1 MRERRD
7 PSDAHELSVAIA
19 EDSQI
24 DIIAVATEVARLADE
39 LVELKRR
46 NGKLQGLLEVA
57 KQFGAEHEIDRLLD
71 IILEEAKRVTG
82 SDRCT
87 LFIAD
92 KKRGE
97 LWAKIAQGMGG
108 KRLRIPIGQGIAGQ
122 CAETCEPIHIPDAYA
137 DPRFNPD
144 VDKQSGYRTRN
155 ILAVPMLDD
164 IEECRGVIQALNKS
178 RGRPFDAE
186 DQEMLM
192 ALGAVAAVAIENA
205 ILHRDIQR
213 LFEGFIRA
221 SVYAI
226 EARDPTTS
234 GHSERVALLSV
245 GTAEALNRHAPEL
258 YRGVHLDDAELRE
271 LRYAALLHDFG
282 KVGVREN
289 VLVKANKL
297 YAHELDLLES
307 RFECARMSCRHH
319 HDQQRIEALAPRG
332 MDDDAAAL
340 LRQIAEAESRSMQ
353 ELDEFWA
360 FVLQCN
366 RPTVLEQ
373 GGFDRLQELARHE
386 FALHDGRRM
395 PLLEAGELKSLSIP
409 RGTLTDEERRQIEDH
424 VVHTYNF
431 LRQIPWTR
439 DLQNVPDIAH
449 RHHEKLNGRGYPQS
463 LGPEAIPVQ
472 ARIMTIVDIYD
483 ALTARD
489 RPYKSAVPHDRAM
502 QILGFE
508 ADAGSI
514 CPQLLQLFHES
525 EPWRAL
531 ESQETEGVANHRRQ
545 PSGGF

>member
-1 MRERRD
+1 MREPGDLND
-7 PSDAHELSVAIA
+7 PHEISVAIA
-19 EDSQI
+19 ENSQV
-24 DIIAVATEVARLADE
+24 DVIAVATEVARLADE

-57 KQFGAEHEIDRLLD
+57 KHLGAEHEIDRLLD
-71 IILEEAKRVTG
+71 IILEEAKRVTEA
-82 SDRCT
+82 DRCT
-87 LFIAD
+87 LFISD

-108 KRLRIPIGQGIAGQ
+108 KRLRIPLGQGIAGQ
-122 CAETCEPIHIPDAYA
+122 CATTCETIHIPDAYA
-137 DPRFNPD
+137 DPRFNQA

-155 ILAVPMLDD
+155 ILAVPMIDD
-164 IEECRGVIQALNKS
+164 QDECRGVIQALNKT
-178 RGRPFDAE
+178 RNRQFDSE

-192 ALGAVAAVAIENA
+192 ALGAIAAVAIENA

-245 GTAEALNRHAPEL
+245 GTAEALNRHAPPL
-258 YRGVHLDDAELRE
+258 YRGTSLSDAELRE

-297 YAHELDLLES
+297 YPHELDLLES
-307 RFECARMSCRHH
+307 RFECARLACRHE
-319 HDQQRIEALAPRG
+319 HDHRRIEALAPRG
-332 MDDDAAAL
+332 MDESAARMIAE
-340 LRQIAEAESRSMQ
+340 IAEAEAKSLR

-373 GGFDRLQELARHE
+373 GGFDRLRELAARSFE
-386 FALHDGRRM
+386 MHDGE
-395 PLLEAGELKSLSIP
+395 PVALLQPGELKSLSIP
-409 RGTLTDEERRQIEDH
+409 RGTLTEEERGQIEDH

-439 DLQNVPDIAH
+439 DLAQVPDIAH
-449 RHHEKLNGRGYPQS
+449 RHHEKLNARGYPQA
-463 LGPEAIPVQ
+463 LGPDAIPVQ

-508 ADAGSI
+508 ADAGAI

-525 EPWRAL
+525 EPWRLL
-531 ESQETEGVANHRRQ
+531 EKAETAAISDHRRT

>member
-7 PSDAHELSVAIA
+7 PSDPHELSVAIV

-24 DIIAVATEVARLADE
+24 DIVAVAMEVARLADE

-82 SDRCT
+82 ADRCS

-155 ILAVPMLDD
+155 ILAVPMIDD
-164 IEECRGVIQALNKS
+164 IDECRGVIQALNKS

-297 YAHELDLLES
+297 YPHELDLLES
-307 RFECARMSCRHH
+307 RFECARMACRHD
-319 HDQQRIEALAPRG
+319 HDQRRIDALSPRG
-332 MDDDAAAL
+332 LDDEAASL
-340 LRQIAEAESRSMQ
+340 LRQIAEAESRTLQ

-386 FALHDGRRM
+386 FALYDGRRM
-395 PLLEAGELKSLSIP
+395 PLLGAGELKSLSIP

-449 RHHEKLNGRGYPQS
+449 RHHEKLNGRGYPKS

-508 ADAGSI
+508 AEAGAI

-531 ESQETEGVANHRRQ
+531 ESQEVEGIANHRRQ